1 MSTTLGRKWK
11 SSTRITRP
19 KDLHCR
25 ASASSIERSGPKMED
40 TTRPWPIKALLRP
53 RSIALVGVSAQGG
66 AGAKILQ
73 SGQAQNFEYPIWPVN
88 PNRSEIGGIR
98 CYKSLK
104 DLPEV
109 PDCVVVSVPA
119 GDVLGVLAEA
129 CELGIPAAFVISE
142 GFADAATDEGW
153 ARQRKLAALACSANM
168 AVAGANCM
176 GGAGLRYPFC
186 PTTTANF
193 SHAVRWGISGPFP
206 RRRGLDASFSTR

>member
-19 KDLHCR
+19 KDSHCR
-25 ASASSIERSGPKMED
+25 ASASSIERSGPKMTD
-40 TTRPWPIKALLRP
+40 TPRPWPIKALLRP
-53 RSIALVGVSAQGG
+53 RSIALVGVYAQSG
-66 AGAKILQ
+66 AGAKILE

-119 GDVLGVLAEA
+119 VGVLGVLTEA

-153 ARQRKLAALACSANM
+153 ERQRKLAALACSANM
-168 AVAGANCM
+168 A
-176 GGAGLRYPFC
+176 GGRCRRQG
-186 PTTTANF
+186 
-193 SHAVRWGISGPFP
+193 GGGPADP
-206 RRRGLDASFSTR
+206 RCS